1 MSIKVKGLVDLFEYR
16 PSDNVYTDRKTVTFL
31 DWDDTLMCTTAVTG
45 SYSYQR
51 SFLQHLSVQIMNIL
65 YTAKYYGDVYIVTN
79 GTATWVDQSIRD
91 FIPQVRQ
98 VIRNMNIPIVSA
110 RDLYESRAP
119 TNPTLWKTIVF
130 KHCLSK
136 SQYVN
141 ILSIGDSIIDM
152 DALRDASSRMYGV
165 ICKRLK
171 LIDRP
176 SIHQLI
182 YQLEMVSQIFDRMY
196 IYGTDIDLVVEDV
209 PDFSL
214 LDTFQPHDDSCAK

>member
-1 MSIKVKGLVDLFEYR
+1 
-16 PSDNVYTDRKTVTFL
+16 
-31 DWDDTLMCTTAVTG
+31 
-45 SYSYQR
+45 
-51 SFLQHLSVQIMNIL
+51 
-65 YTAKYYGDVYIVTN
+65 
-79 GTATWVDQSIRD
+79 
-91 FIPQVRQ
+91 
-98 VIRNMNIPIVSA
+98 MNIPIVSA

-119 TNPTLWKTIVF
+119 TNPTLWKMLVF
-130 KHCLSK
+130 KDRLSK

-214 LDTFQPHDDSCAK
+214 AITSQPHDASCAK